1 MSKTSEII
9 WEDNKSNDWSTVAFG
24 DYQPIITNDCTP
36 KRSLKLRRRNLV
48 TNFLSM
54 VSGVA
59 RRTWV
64 RRERGSICP
73 QSPSRTQLLLMTYV
87 FHTPTS
93 QVPESPEPSPFRSAV
108 LDWQTL
114 ASVYL
119 NCVFAVNSQC
129 PDYRKCPH
137 LCSHRFSTALIQ
149 TSGIHFA
156 KVTLHKRG
164 LKSPL
169 CSYGT
174 RPLEALFLVTPLSPC
189 WHLIDKLIH
198 TPDWRT
204 W

>member
-24 DYQPIITNDCTP
+24 DYQPIITNDCAP
-36 KRSLKLRRRNLV
+36 KRSLKWRRRNLI

-64 RRERGSICP
+64 RREREHLSSIP
-73 QSPSRTQLLLMTYV
+73 VSHAAITHDARFPYAFFAS
-87 FHTPTS
+87 S
-93 QVPESPEPSPFRSAV
+93 WDPEPSPFRSVV

-129 PDYRKCPH
+129 PDYRECPH
-137 LCSHRFSTALIQ
+137 LCSHYFSTALIQ